1 MLYGIL
7 ITFYIFLCTLLMLLI
22 MVQKGKSS
30 MGLGSLGGGA
40 QMLFGG
46 SGGQD
51 IFQKLTWVLGT
62 IFMASSLALAILKSR
77 EVKMFHYI
85 KPASVAHRMPTAEEA
100 PAFPTETTTDAQT
113 ADLD

>member
-7 ITFYIFLCTLLMLLI
+7 ITFYIFLCTFLMLII

-51 IFQKLTWVLGT
+51 IFQKITWILGF
-62 IFMASSLALAILKSR
+62 IFMASSLILALMKSR

-85 KPASVAHRMPTAEEA
+85 KPTSGASAPLEPGQTNLPIEIPEDADSTDEA
-100 PAFPTETTTDAQT
+100 
-113 ADLD
+113 

>member
-1 MLYGIL
+1 
-7 ITFYIFLCTLLMLLI
+7 MLLI
-22 MVQKGKSS
+22 MVQKSKSS
-30 MGLGSLGGGA
+30 MGLGSMGGGA

-51 IFQKLTWVLGT
+51 IFQKLTWILGA

-85 KPASVAHRMPTAEEA
+85 KPGSVSRQMPA
-100 PAFPTETTTDAQT
+100 PIEPAYPVEVPSDEQT